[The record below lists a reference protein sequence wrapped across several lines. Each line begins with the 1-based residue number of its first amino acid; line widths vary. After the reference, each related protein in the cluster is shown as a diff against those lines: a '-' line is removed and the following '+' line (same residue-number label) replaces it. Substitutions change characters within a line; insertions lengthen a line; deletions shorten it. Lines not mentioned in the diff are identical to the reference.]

1 MTVGS
6 VQPRYISLR
15 WRLMLPLFIALLI
28 TAMAGAYALGQSLT
42 QAAAAPQTNLLVQ
55 TADGLRSRANDLYER
70 MRLEAQRV
78 AFTRGVADAV
88 RSRTATDLQP
98 ILASSARLANLDS
111 IIVTDFQGIEVAG
124 VLRVAQQSNV
134 SYTVSSDTDLHIQ
147 SVVRA
152 VLDENIIG
160 ATGLLRT
167 PSGLMLYTAVPLL
180 DANQTIGIVLVGR
193 TLDNV
198 LSDLK
203 ADGMVDLA
211 LYGSDAAL
219 LQTTTRPVDTTAS
232 ELALSPDVFQSIVAV
247 PNQLTLRPTQL
258 NSQAYQA
265 AYAPFQFGPQP
276 LGVIALFL
284 PDTVPAITQTGQQL
298 GGLSLAAVAGAAI
311 IALFIATYFYIIRP
325 ASQVTTVAQSL
336 TAGNSFVRTGMQPTN
351 EIATAGHALDQYADY
366 VQERQDVLRSSL
378 RRQRRETE
386 YLLSVLE
393 SMPDG
398 IVVHDQQGQ
407 IVVMNQQARVLLGTQ
422 PEDKLGLHNFLS
434 QSKSSAHSLTPGLY
448 TLGDPRRIEFDGHMV
463 SAQAAAL
470 VNLSDERV
478 GTLVVLRDITKDVR
492 REQIQEAML
501 KRLSDEVQESSQVV
515 HRSELPTS
523 LMNNVAHDLARHS
536 AALQKL
542 IFEMREITMPDAPNI
557 RETQRPLY
565 LDTLIWVIANEWRQI
580 ATAANLSL
588 EVLIE
593 KRGLFVLGD
602 ERRLRWAVGNLV
614 DNAIKYTLPGGKL
627 TLEINGE
634 TDGRA
639 LMRVRDNGVGIT
651 REEIPHLT
659 TRFYRGTPRT
669 TDGAILPV
677 PGTGQGLYV
686 AKQVIEAHAGLL
698 QIKSKPGIGTAVYFA
713 LPVTA
718 SVSYELPAL
727 PHEFDLEGETVRIKR
742 DKR

>member
-15 WRLMLPLFIALLI
+15 WRLMLPIFVALLI
-28 TAMAGAYALGQSLT
+28 AVMAGAYALGQSLT

-55 TADGLRSRANDLYER
+55 TGDGLRSRANDLYEQ

-88 RSRTATDLQP
+88 HSRSATDLQP
-98 ILASSARLANLDS
+98 ILESSARLANLDS
-111 IIVTDFQGIEVAG
+111 IIVTDAQAIEVAG
-124 VLRVAQQSNV
+124 VLRVEQQSNV
-134 SYTVSSDTDLHIQ
+134 AYTVSTDTDLHVQ

-152 VLDENIIG
+152 VLDEHTVG

-167 PSGLMLYTAVPLL
+167 PSGLVLYTAVPLL
-180 DANQTIGIVLVGR
+180 DANQTIGIVLIGR

-198 LSDLK
+198 LAELK
-203 ADGMVDLA
+203 ADGMADLA

-219 LQTTTRPVDTTAS
+219 LQTTTQPVDTTAS
-232 ELALSPDVFQSIVAV
+232 ELTLTPDVFQTVIAV
-247 PNQLTLRPTQL
+247 PNQLTLRPIQL
-258 NSQAYQA
+258 NNQAYQA
-265 AYAPFQFGPQP
+265 AYLPFQFGPQP

-284 PDTVPAITQTGQQL
+284 PDSVPAITQTGQQL
-298 GGLSLAAVAGAAI
+298 GGLTLAAVAGAAV

-325 ASQVTTVAQSL
+325 AGDLTSVAQSL
-336 TAGNSFVRTGMQPTN
+336 TSGQSFVRTGMQPTN
-351 EIATAGHALDQYADY
+351 EIAAAGHALDQYADY
-366 VQERQDVLRSSL
+366 VQEHQDALRASL

-398 IVVHDQQGQ
+398 VVVHDQNGQ
-407 IVVMNQQARVLLGTQ
+407 IVVMNEQARVLLGTQ
-422 PEDKLGLHNFLS
+422 PEDKLGLRDFPA
-434 QSKSSAHSLTPGLY
+434 QSKAPLRPLAPGFY
-448 TLGDPRRIEFDGHMV
+448 TLGDPRRLEFDGHMV

-470 VNLSDERV
+470 VNISDERV
-478 GTLVVLRDITKDVR
+478 GTLVVLRDITREVR
-492 REQIQEAML
+492 REQLQEAML
-501 KRLSDEVQESSQVV
+501 KRLSNEVQLSLQNAPSVGA
-515 HRSELPTS
+515 LPS
-523 LMNNVAHDLARHS
+523 LMNEVAHDLGRHS

-542 IFEMREITMPDAPNI
+542 IVEMREITMPDAPSM
-557 RETQRPLY
+557 RETQHPLY

-580 ATAANLSL
+580 ASAVGLAL

-593 KRGLFVLGD
+593 KRGLFILGD
-602 ERRLRWAVGNLV
+602 ERRLRWAIGNLV

-634 TDGRA
+634 SDGRA
-639 LMRVRDNGVGIT
+639 LMRIRDNGVGIT

-659 TRFYRGTPRT
+659 TRFYRGTPHT
-669 TDGAILPV
+669 TDGDILHV

-686 AKQVIEAHAGLL
+686 AKQVIQAHGGLL
-698 QIKSKPGIGTAVYFA
+698 QIKSKLGIGTAVYFA

-718 SVSYELPAL
+718 SVSYELPVL

-742 DKR
+742 SNL